1 MKKKNKNNPEASVVE
16 AGAIIA
22 IRSRLCADTV
32 QPRITVGTLLQ
43 VQKVSTL
50 VSGAARLECL
60 EHEAT
65 AKGKPRR
72 VTVNA
77 ERFTWERMTEED
89 VAYAVEKANEAYR
102 QIMEY
107 RMARARKQYEE
118 KRFKRDV
125 ERTVRVLAE
134 TMTWDEHVT
143 VTIKPLIAIEMVWLM
158 TEECRRYCVEHKISQ
173 VLKVTRA
180 IRALRDEY
188 DAFLSHDLDSRHR
201 ADLARQARLLMEDS
215 PLAHHTHIMRL
226 TLRNEYFKQF
236 PGVNI
241 PYLDLRVMA
250 TLGVLFIAAYR
261 RRVETANR
269 LIEEKAGGRIDRSIS
284 NPLITD
290 RLYAQLDA
298 LLGDFVLKPSR
309 DIDTYEKIV
318 DNALSQIKVS
328 EELPSARQAG

>member
-1 MKKKNKNNPEASVVE
+1 M
-16 AGAIIA
+16 
-22 IRSRLCADTV
+22 
-32 QPRITVGTLLQ
+32 
-43 VQKVSTL
+43 
-50 VSGAARLECL
+50 
-60 EHEAT
+60 
-65 AKGKPRR
+65 
-72 VTVNA
+72 
-77 ERFTWERMTEED
+77 
-89 VAYAVEKANEAYR
+89 
-102 QIMEY
+102 
-107 RMARARKQYEE
+107 
-118 KRFKRDV
+118 
-125 ERTVRVLAE
+125 ERTVKVLAE

-158 TEECRRYCVEHKISQ
+158 AEECRRYCAEHKISQ

-201 ADLARQARLLMEDS
+201 ADLAKQARLLMEES
-215 PLAHHTHIMRL
+215 RLARHTHIMRL

-298 LLGDFVLKPSR
+298 LLGDFVLQPSR
-309 DIDTYEKIV
+309 DIETYEKIV
-318 DNALSQIKVS
+318 DNELSQIKVS

>member
-1 MKKKNKNNPEASVVE
+1 MKKKNKNNPEAPVTK

-32 QPRITVGTLLQ
+32 QPRMMVGKVLR

-50 VSGAARLECL
+50 KSGAARLECV

-77 ERFTWERMTEED
+77 ERFAWERVTEAE
-89 VAYAVEKANEAYR
+89 VAYAAEKAKEACR
-102 QIMEY
+102 KITEY

-125 ERTVRVLAE
+125 ERTVKVLAE
-134 TMTWDEHVT
+134 TMTWDEHVEI
-143 VTIKPLIAIEMVWLM
+143 TIKPLIAIEMVWLVA
-158 TEECRRYCVEHKISQ
+158 EECRRYCAEQKIGQ

-180 IRALRDEY
+180 IRALREEY
-188 DAFLSHDLDSRHR
+188 DAFLLRDLNSRQR
-201 ADLARQARLLMEDS
+201 DDLTRQARLLMEES
-215 PLAHHTHIMRL
+215 PLAHHTHIVRL

-241 PYLDLRVMA
+241 PYLDLRIVA

-269 LIEEKAGGRIDRSIS
+269 LIREKAGDRIDRSIS

-298 LLGDFVLKPSR
+298 LLGDFVLQPSR
-309 DIDTYEKIV
+309 DIETYEKIV
-318 DNALSQIKVS
+318 DNALCLTKVS
-328 EELPSARQAG
+328 PKKPEQQAS